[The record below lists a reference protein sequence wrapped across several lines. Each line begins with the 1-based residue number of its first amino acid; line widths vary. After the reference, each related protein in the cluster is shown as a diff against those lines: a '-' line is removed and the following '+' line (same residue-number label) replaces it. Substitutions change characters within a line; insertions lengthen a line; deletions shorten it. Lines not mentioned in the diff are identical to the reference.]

1 MPDRAIIYPPP
12 EGVEPSP
19 DYRLRADGREVFV
32 HHCPAASYACFS
44 LEGKVE
50 LEVEPGYSFER
61 AVVRPLSRAVEPRV
75 EDGVIRLSLHG
86 PAKLSLE
93 LDGDLSRPLFIFAD
107 PPARDIPAPDA
118 PGVRFFEA
126 GRVHEA
132 GVMELDAG
140 ETIYIEGGAVVR
152 GAVHA
157 ESAEGVTVR
166 GRGVLDGGAFVQSG
180 RGTGPWLLR
189 FIACRGVRVEGIA
202 AVMSPR
208 WTMPCVGCQDV
219 LAEGVKIITLGVGHD
234 GIDFVGC
241 RDATARDCFIRTDD
255 DCVAVKASTYRD
267 DCGGEDVSRIRVEGC
282 VLWNGRPG
290 NALEIGYETRCDSM
304 DAIVFRDCDVIHV
317 EWEGYSSG
325 AALSIHNG
333 DRATVTN
340 VLYEGIRVEDAR
352 QKLID
357 LKVTLDRYSR
367 DEERGHVRG
376 VTLRNI
382 QVVDGPFP
390 PSIIQGYDS
399 EHSVEDVIIEN
410 LMVRGRPVADC
421 AEAKLVVEKARTP
434 RFVVPG
440 GTATT

>member
-1 MPDRAIIYPPP
+1 MPDRVTVYPAP

-32 HHCPAASYACFS
+32 HHCPAASYALLS
-44 LEGKVE
+44 LTGAAE
-50 LEVEPGYSFER
+50 LEVEPSFAFEKV
-61 AVVRPLSRAVEPRV
+61 VVRPLSSGITPRM
-75 EDGVIRLSLHG
+75 EDGLVGLTLKE
-86 PAKLSLE
+86 PAKLSVE

-107 PPARDIPAPDA
+107 PPDEDAPSPDA

-126 GRVHEA
+126 GRVHEP
-132 GVMELDAG
+132 GLMEPGSG

-152 GAVHA
+152 GAVLA
-157 ESAEGVTVR
+157 ESAEDVTVR
-166 GRGVLDGGAFVQSG
+166 GRGVLDGSAFVQTG
-180 RGTGPWLLR
+180 RDRGPWLLR
-189 FIACRGVRVEGIA
+189 FMDCEGVRVEGIA

-208 WTMPCVGCQDV
+208 WTMPCIGCRDV
-219 LAEGVKIITLGVGHD
+219 LADGVRIITRGVGHD

-267 DCGGEDVSRIRVEGC
+267 QCGGQDVSGIRAEGC
-282 VLWNGRPG
+282 VLWDGLPG
-290 NALEIGYETRCDSM
+290 NALEIGYETRCDRM
-304 DAIVFRDCDVIHV
+304 DDIAFRDCDIIHA

-333 DRATVTN
+333 DRATITN
-340 VLYEGIRVEDAR
+340 VLYEDIRVEDAQ

-376 VTLRNI
+376 ATLRNI
-382 QVVDGPFP
+382 HVVDGPFP

-399 EHSVEDVIIEN
+399 DHTVEDVTIEN
-410 LMVRGRPVADC
+410 LTVRGRPVADC
-421 AEAKLVVEKARTP
+421 AAAKLVIEKARPP

-440 GTATT
+440 QQRAT